1 MFSEE
6 LAGIFSWAVE
16 GCMEWQDHGL
26 GVAEEV
32 RKATAEYR
40 YEMDNIG
47 RFIEECCEVGEYFRT
62 PSSELYE
69 AYKAWAEDVGVEV
82 LSSQSFGRRLTELGF
97 EAQRNTTGQK
107 KWMRQGIR
115 INDD

>member
-1 MFSEE
+1 M
-6 LAGIFSWAVE
+6 AGIFSWAVE

-32 RKATAEYR
+32 TKATAEYR

-47 RFIEECCEVGEYFRT
+47 RFIEECCEVGEGFRT

-82 LSSQSFGRRLTELGF
+82 LSSQSFGRRLTELNF
-97 EAQRNTTGQK
+97 PTKRDTGAGK
-107 KWMRQGIR
+107 KTMRYGLKVSV
-115 INDD
+115 N